1 MAGFMQSLPGWAVF
15 DLHVSTRALLAIGLL
30 QLGGW
35 VLALF
40 SRRATRLLR
49 LFALRGGIEIR
60 FPQFTLHAGA
70 AQRAAGLSLSRD
82 TGAGAPDPRLPH
94 GGAP

>member
-1 MAGFMQSLPGWAVF
+1 MAGFMQSLPGRAVF

-35 VLALF
+35 VPALF

-49 LFALRGGIEIR
+49 LFARGGIEIR

-70 AQRAAGLSLSRD
+70 AQRAADLSLSRN

-94 GGAP
+94 SGAP